1 MLIVQKYGGSSLADF
16 EKMENAAKRIIKA
29 RESGARVV
37 VVLSAQGKYTD
48 EMLKTAAQ
56 AHPNG
61 SKREIDLLLHTGE
74 QISVSLM
81 ALILQRMGYGA
92 KSLNARQAGII
103 TSSDFGSARIK
114 HIKTDRI
121 FIELDKGSIVI
132 ITGFQGESMDG
143 EVTTLGRGAGDLT
156 AVAVAAALKADVC
169 EIYTDVEGI
178 YSADPRFVDGAKKL
192 AKIGYKEMLE
202 LSALGSKVLAKRSVG
217 LAKKYGVRMKVMS
230 SMCDAEGTII
240 EGEMAVEGIYV
251 SGVTAHEGICRIR
264 LTGVPDAPGVWYK
277 IFDTMN
283 EANISIDF
291 VEQFKR
297 SDGTKDISFTLDAD
311 RLADARAILE
321 KNAHRLSFTSLS
333 SDDNIA
339 KLSVV
344 SSGMDTNPGMPS
356 IMFEAL
362 YGAGIN
368 IDSVSTSEIRISVLI
383 DKTDAKRATQVV
395 HSKFRELEYIRDM

>member
-1 MLIVQKYGGSSLADF
+1 LLIVQKYGGSSLADF
-16 EKMENAAKRIIKA
+16 EKMENAASRIVAA
-29 RESGARVV
+29 REGGNRVV

-48 EMLKTAAQ
+48 NMLKTAAL
-56 AHPNG
+56 ANPNG

-81 ALILQRMGYGA
+81 ALILQRMGHGA
-92 KSLNARQAGII
+92 KSLNARQAGIVT
-103 TSSDFGSARIK
+103 TSAFGSARIK
-114 HIKTDRI
+114 HIKTDKI
-121 FIELDKGSIVI
+121 FLELDKGNIVI
-132 ITGFQGESMDG
+132 ITGFQGESLEG

-156 AVAVAAALKADVC
+156 AVAVAAALKADIC

-178 YSADPRFVDGAKKL
+178 YSADPRSVSDATKL
-192 AKIGYKEMLE
+192 AKIGYREMLE

-217 LAKKYGVRMKVMS
+217 LAKKYGVRVKVMS
-230 SMCDAEGTII
+230 SMKRAAGTLI
-240 EGEMAVEGIYV
+240 EGETAVEGIYV

-264 LTGVPDAPGVWYK
+264 LSGVPDAPGVWYK

-283 EANISIDF
+283 KANISIDF
-291 VEQFKR
+291 VEQFKK

-311 RLADARAILE
+311 READAKDILE
-321 KNAHRLSFTSLS
+321 KNAHRLSFTGLS
-333 SDDNIA
+333 HDENIA

-344 SSGMDTNPGMPS
+344 STGMDTNPGVPS

-383 DKTDAKRATQVV
+383 DKADAKRAVQVV